1 MDLNKFLTLPISEKK
16 QIVGQQQSTK
26 TPFWL
31 ERLKTAVE
39 TRSPL
44 VVFFSKELTQ
54 EYWNIIEN

>member
-1 MDLNKFLTLPISEKK
+1 MDLNTFLTLPISEKK
-16 QIVGQQQSTK
+16 QIVEQPQCIK

-44 VVFFSKELTQ
+44 AVFFSKELMQ